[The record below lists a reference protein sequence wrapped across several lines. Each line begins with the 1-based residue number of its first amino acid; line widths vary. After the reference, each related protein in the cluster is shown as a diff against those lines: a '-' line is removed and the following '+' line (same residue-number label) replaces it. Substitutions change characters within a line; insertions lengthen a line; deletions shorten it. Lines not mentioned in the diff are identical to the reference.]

1 MAFCPSC
8 GTSIQSDALS
18 CSKCKAS
25 FVGEQSWKPLAEP
38 LGSTPQTDTG
48 STWWYWL
55 VGGALYGVLIRVL
68 FGALPTSFHG
78 PMSAAF
84 LVGTPLVVGALTI
97 YGARHKGQT
106 VLLWLFAPWGTI
118 ALMLVGCAVT
128 LLEGSICI
136 ALMSPLFLVCGSIGG
151 MAMGIALKIAPLK
164 HSHLSA
170 LAALPLLVLFGE
182 QNIPLPSKESEIRQ
196 SVHVNAPPRAVWEQ
210 ILTARSIQAD
220 ELPLSLTHFIG
231 VPKPLE
237 GINVVTQDGEIRFSQ
252 WERGVNFRALV
263 TERKE
268 YEKITWRYVFDA
280 HSFPKGSMDDHVAI
294 GGRYF
299 DLSDTTFNLYALPD
313 GGTQLEIVAHY
324 RITSSINLYAVPAAK
339 ILGRDFVATILHLY
353 KIRSERAKSAV
364 AASHGYG
371 A

>member
-1 MAFCPSC
+1 M
-8 GTSIQSDALS
+8 
-18 CSKCKAS
+18 
-25 FVGEQSWKPLAEP
+25 
-38 LGSTPQTDTG
+38 
-48 STWWYWL
+48 
-55 VGGALYGVLIRVL
+55 
-68 FGALPTSFHG
+68 
-78 PMSAAF
+78 
-84 LVGTPLVVGALTI
+84 VGALTI
-97 YGARHKGQT
+97 YGARHKSQT

-151 MAMGIALKIAPLK
+151 LVMGLALKIAALK

-170 LAALPLLVLFGE
+170 VAALPLLVLIGE
-182 QNIPLPSKESEIRQ
+182 QHIPLPSTESEIRQ
-196 SVHVNAPPRAVWEQ
+196 SVYVNAPPRAVWEQ
-210 ILTARSIQAD
+210 ILTARSIRAD

-231 VPKPLE
+231 VPRPME
-237 GINVVTQDGEIRFSQ
+237 GINVVTQDGEIRYSK
-252 WERGVNFRALV
+252 WERGVNFRAVV

-268 YEKITWRYVFDA
+268 YESISWRYVFDM
-280 HSFPKGSMDDHVAI
+280 HSFPRGSMDDHVAI

-299 DLSDTTFNLYALPD
+299 DLRDTTFNLYALPN

-324 RITSSINLYAVPAAK
+324 RVTSSINLYAVPTAK
-339 ILGRDFVATILHLY
+339 LLGRDFVATILHLY
-353 KIRSERAKSAV
+353 KIRSERAKSHV